1 MKGIEKAS
9 GHVNRGIETQL
20 REEASRLIEKRS
32 RDMSGKSRGP
42 IRIKRL

>member
-9 GHVNRGIETQL
+9 EHESQGVETRL
-20 REEASRLIEKRS
+20 REVSRLIEKRS
-32 RDMSGKSRGP
+32 RDLSGKSRGP